1 LASLSRPRDTHHSYD
16 PFAGWVTEALGGTHL
31 GMLQGIQGLLQG
43 LDRVHLL
50 VNGVLDGRR
59 GVAVLVPQLD
69 GSLVAGSQLLEIIAG
84 IVPGDYRLLD
94 RRLDLLDNLDIAALD
109 QRFGRTLQL
118 INQFFA
124 VV

>member
-1 LASLSRPRDTHHSYD
+1 
-16 PFAGWVTEALGGTHL
+16 
-31 GMLQGIQGLLQG
+31 
-43 LDRVHLL
+43 
-50 VNGVLDGRR
+50 
-59 GVAVLVPQLD
+59 
-69 GSLVAGSQLLEIIAG
+69 LVAGSQLLQIIAG